1 MDAGWEFP
9 VGCSIQKRASVCH
22 KPANPESP
30 LKLCFGSSGSGKHIA
45 CFRNPIVQAR
55 ACLHPEPKEI
65 MRKAKNGLQDQ
76 AQLAFPEKLLWD
88 KLPADQKLRCRELLQ
103 QMLRNVVLAPPIER
117 KPDE

>member
-1 MDAGWEFP
+1 
-9 VGCSIQKRASVCH
+9 
-22 KPANPESP
+22 
-30 LKLCFGSSGSGKHIA
+30 
-45 CFRNPIVQAR
+45 
-55 ACLHPEPKEI
+55 